1 MSILQRLQADFQG
14 YIVDLDPRMEGSVV
28 GTAKAGAAQRLG
40 IYAEAYRQRLVEA
53 LGKNFPGLAAWL
65 GEQAFDRL
73 GVAYLDRHPS
83 THFSIRYFG
92 HNLNRFLA
100 TDERH
105 RDRPALAEM
114 AAFEWALADAF
125 DAADCPRLG
134 VDDLGVVPPAQ
145 WPVMRFR
152 LRHSV
157 RRLDLRWNVPAIRQA
172 IDRKE
177 TPPPARAQETPLAW
191 VVWRQ
196 DRSTWFRSLA
206 VHEAWALDAA
216 MAGEPF
222 AAICEGLCEWVAAE
236 QVAAEAAGLLK
247 RWTSDGMIM
256 QLEWSR

>member
-1 MSILQRLQADFQG
+1 MSVLQRLQADFQG
-14 YIVDLDPRMEGSVV
+14 YIVDLEPRMEGNVV
-28 GTAKAGAAQRLG
+28 STAKASAAQRLD

-92 HNLNRFLA
+92 HNLSRFLA
-100 TDERH
+100 TDARYRE
-105 RDRPALAEM
+105 RPALAEM

-125 DAADCPRLG
+125 DAADGPCLG
-134 VDDLGVVPPAQ
+134 IDDLAVIPPAQ
-145 WPVMRFR
+145 WPALR
-152 LRHSV
+152 LRTRQSV
-157 RRLDLRWNVPAIRQA
+157 RRLALRWNVPSIWQA
-172 IDRKE
+172 IDRRE
-177 TPPPARAQETPLAW
+177 APPPARVEETAMAW
-191 VVWRQ
+191 VIWRQ
-196 DRSTWFRSLA
+196 DLKTWFRSLA

-216 MAGEPF
+216 MAGESF

-247 RWTSDGMIM
+247 RWISDGMIM
-256 QLEWSR
+256 NFDLPG